1 MTKLELLEKEI
12 ETLRNNVV
20 KQKKEFLEAFEKD
33 PCEAIRFACSKGVNK
48 IGFLQMLKDNNGY
61 TLQLLLTFEDNSTI
75 IVSVNNPDMSI
86 L

>member
-12 ETLRNNVV
+12 ETLKNNVV
-20 KQKKEFLEAFEKD
+20 KQKKEFLDDFKKD
-33 PCEAIRFACSKGVNK
+33 PCNAIRLACSKGVNK
-48 IGFLQMLKDNNGY
+48 IGFLQMLRDNDGY

-75 IVSVNNPDMSI
+75 TVYVNNPDMSI